1 MISAAFKSFRKRLRR
16 SCADIGRLSQ
26 SADTPPLGFIR
37 MGDFAPDDI
46 FIAGYPKSG
55 NTWMQVLVSCITYGI
70 DPDTSPDSLVQELV
84 PDIHYKAHYKRF
96 RETSCFKTHDLPRPE
111 YRRVINIVR
120 DGRDVLCSYKPYSEA
135 LGGTFDTDSAIDDG
149 SGLPFGAWQDHAL
162 AWDRNPFGAEKIVV
176 RYEDLIDDC
185 VGELGRISRFIG
197 ITRNRSELAAI
208 AAATTAEKMKRREVL
223 LGWDNKAWPKDKA
236 FVRVGKKGTFKQE
249 LTAAQIGRFN
259 ARADKALRLHG
270 YLRTATAKAA

>member
-1 MISAAFKSFRKRLRR
+1 MKSLGKKLRR
-16 SCADIGRLSQ
+16 FCKAIGHRGQ
-26 SADTPPLGFIR
+26 SADACPMGFVR
-37 MGDFAPDDI
+37 MGDFSPDDI

-70 DPDTSPDSLVQELV
+70 DPDTSPDSLIQELV
-84 PDIHYKAHYKRF
+84 PDVHYKRHYKRF
-96 RETSCFKTHDLPRPE
+96 RESSCFKTHDLPKPE
-111 YRRVINIVR
+111 FQRVINIVR
-120 DGRDVLCSYKPYSEA
+120 DGRDVLCSYKPYNEA
-135 LGGTFDTDSAIDDG
+135 LGGTFDMDSAIDEG
-149 SGLPFGAWQDHAL
+149 SGLGCGTWQDHAL

-197 ITRNRSELAAI
+197 ITRTRSELAAI
-208 AAATTAEKMKRREVL
+208 AAATTAEQMKRREVL

-236 FVRVGKKGTFKQE
+236 FVRVGKKGTYERE

-259 ARADKALRLHG
+259 ARAETALRLHG
-270 YLRTATAKAA
+270 YLPTAIAKAA

>member
-111 YRRVINIVR
+111 YRRVINIVS
-120 DGRDVLCSYKPYSEA
+120 DGRDVLCSYKPYSEG

-197 ITRNRSELAAI
+197 ITRTRS
-208 AAATTAEKMKRREVL
+208 
-223 LGWDNKAWPKDKA
+223 
-236 FVRVGKKGTFKQE
+236 E
-249 LTAAQIGRFN
+249 LTAAQISRFN
-259 ARADKALRLHG
+259 ARAEKALRLHG

>member
-1 MISAAFKSFRKRLRR
+1 MKSLGKKRRR
-16 SCADIGRLSQ
+16 FCKAIGHRGQ
-26 SADTPPLGFIR
+26 SADVCPMGFVR
-37 MGDFAPDDI
+37 MGDFSPDDI

-96 RETSCFKTHDLPRPE
+96 RETSCFKTHDLPKPE
-111 YRRVINIVR
+111 FQRVINIVR
-120 DGRDVLCSYKPYSEA
+120 DGRDVLCSYKPFNEA
-135 LGGTFDTDSAIDDG
+135 IGATFDMDSAIDAG
-149 SGLPFGAWQDHAL
+149 SGLGFGTWQDHVL

-197 ITRNRSELAAI
+197 ITRTRSELAAI
-208 AAATTAEKMKRREVL
+208 AAATTAEQMKRREVL

-236 FVRVGKKGTFKQE
+236 FVRVGKKGTYERE

-259 ARADKALRLHG
+259 ARAETALRLHG
-270 YLRTATAKAA
+270 YLPTAIAKAA